1 MNAAPEVRTPVIT
14 GSSIVLPTTAD
25 TDQWSPDQK
34 ALLDFAGLVIRKR
47 DAAPV
52 AAPTSTV
59 IAFLQQCERTGL
71 DPIARQIY
79 AIERGG
85 KWTIQVSID
94 GMRLVAQR
102 SLRYRGQS
110 APQWTDGSKAR
121 VPMRDFDGSIIRD
134 GDGSIVWTEELVW
147 SDVWTG
153 QGYPVAARVSVFRE
167 DFDQPLTAV
176 ARWDS
181 YKVEND
187 EWVDRRKTGN
197 KVLGATWAKMPDLM
211 LAKVAEALALRK
223 AFPMDLSGLYT
234 EEEMDGQQ
242 AAVPEGKT
250 GGRQGRTISTIA
262 TRARAAEQVH
272 ADEAADQVAEPV
284 DGAGPV
290 DDAGDGR
297 TEPGVVDA
305 DVVGEFTCSNCGLPQ
320 ADEEGGICGPCEEQI
335 EASVGAGQE
344 QES

>member
-1 MNAAPEVRTPVIT
+1 MNAATDVHPPVVT
-14 GSSIVLPTTAD
+14 GTSIALPTTAD
-25 TDQWSPDQK
+25 TSQWSKDQK

-47 DAAPV
+47 NADPV
-52 AAPTSTV
+52 PAPTSTV
-59 IAFLQQCERTGL
+59 VAFLQQCERTGL

-102 SLRYRGQS
+102 SRMYRGQS
-110 APQWTDGSKAR
+110 QAQWTDGTRVR
-121 VPMRDFDGSIIRD
+121 VPMRDLDGSIIRD
-134 GDGSIVWTEELVW
+134 GDGSIVWTEDYQW
-147 SDVWTG
+147 MDVWTG

-187 EWVDRRKTGN
+187 EWRDGRKTGN
-197 KVLGATWAKMPDLM
+197 KVLGATWEKMPDLM

-234 EEEMDGQQ
+234 EEEMDGQTVV
-242 AAVPEGKT
+242 VPESKP
-250 GGRQGRTISTIA
+250 RQGRGISTIA
-262 TRARAAEQVH
+262 SRARAAAAVA
-272 ADEAADQVAEPV
+272 ADEAAQVPEGA
-284 DGAGPV
+284 DGV
-290 DDAGDGR
+290 ESAGDGR

-305 DVVGEFTCSNCGLPQ
+305 DVVGEWPCSNCGLPQ
-320 ADEEGGICGPCEEQI
+320 ADDEGGICGPCEEQI
-335 EASVGAGQE
+335 EADMAAGEE
-344 QES
+344 QGS

>member
-1 MNAAPEVRTPVIT
+1 MSTAVETRA
-14 GSSIVLPTTAD
+14 SIELPTTSD
-25 TDQWSPDQK
+25 TSKWSPDQK

-47 DAAPV
+47 NADPV

-102 SLRYRGQS
+102 SRMYRGQS
-110 APQWTDGSKAR
+110 PAQWTDGTR
-121 VPMRDFDGSIIRD
+121 VRTPMRDLDGSIIRD
-134 GDGSIVWTEELVW
+134 GDGSIVWTEDYLW
-147 SDVWTG
+147 LDVWTG

-187 EWVDRRKTGN
+187 EWRDGRKTGN
-197 KVLGATWAKMPDLM
+197 KVLGATWEKMPDLM

-234 EEEMDGQQ
+234 EEEMDGQTVV
-242 AAVPEGKT
+242 VPEGKL
-250 GGRQGRTISTIA
+250 RQGRGISTLA
-262 TRARAAEQVH
+262 SRARAAEQAP
-272 ADEAADQVAEPV
+272 ADETAGGGEAVDGDHLEATGAPAAASGAEPV
-284 DGAGPV
+284 DAEEV
-290 DDAGDGR
+290 EQFA
-297 TEPGVVDA
+297 
-305 DVVGEFTCSNCGLPQ
+305 CSNCGKRQ
-320 ADEEGGICGPCEEQI
+320 ADEEGGICGPCEVEI
-335 EASVGAGQE
+335 EAEVAAGGE
-344 QES
+344 QP

>member
-1 MNAAPEVRTPVIT
+1 VV
-14 GSSIVLPTTAD
+14 
-25 TDQWSPDQK
+25 
-34 ALLDFAGLVIRKR
+34 
-47 DAAPV
+47 
-52 AAPTSTV
+52 
-59 IAFLQQCERTGL
+59 AFLQQCERTGL

-102 SLRYRGQS
+102 SRMYRGQS
-110 APQWTDGSKAR
+110 QPQWTDGSKAR
-121 VPMRDFDGSIIRD
+121 APMRDLDGSIIRD
-134 GDGSIVWTEELVW
+134 ADGSIVWTEELVW

-153 QGYPVAARVSVFRE
+153 EGYPVAARVSVFRE

-176 ARWDS
+176 ARWES

-187 EWVDRRKTGN
+187 EWRDNRKTGN

-234 EEEMDGQQ
+234 EEEMDGQTVV
-242 AAVPEGKT
+242 VPEGKT
-250 GGRQGRTISTIA
+250 RQKRGITTIA
-262 TRARAAEQVH
+262 DRARAAQSQAAVV
-272 ADEAADQVAEPV
+272 DESGDEDIQDAEVVTDPV
-284 DGAGPV
+284 SASDGPV
-290 DDAGDGR
+290 
-297 TEPGVVDA
+297 EPGSA
-305 DVVGEFTCSNCGLPQ
+305 IPAGGFPCTECGLDT
-320 ADEEGGICGPCEEQI
+320 ASEDGGICGPCEVRI
-335 EASVGAGQE
+335 EAEISAEQE

>member
-1 MNAAPEVRTPVIT
+1 MSTTEDVHTPVLT

-25 TDQWSPDQK
+25 TNQWSKDQK

-47 DAAPV
+47 GADPVPAPS
-52 AAPTSTV
+52 STV
-59 IAFLQQCERTGL
+59 VAFLQQCERTGL

-102 SLRYRGQS
+102 SRMYRGQS
-110 APQWTDGSKAR
+110 PAQWTDGSR
-121 VPMRDFDGSIIRD
+121 VRTPMRDLDGSIIRD
-134 GDGSIVWTEELVW
+134 GDGSIVWTEDYAW
-147 SDVWTG
+147 TDVWTG

-187 EWVDRRKTGN
+187 EWRSGQKTGN
-197 KVLGATWAKMPDLM
+197 KVLGATWEKMPDLM

-234 EEEMDGQQ
+234 EEEMDGQT
-242 AAVPEGKT
+242 VTVTEGKPARR
-250 GGRQGRTISTIA
+250 GIRTIA
-262 TRARAAEQVH
+262 DRTRAAQAEAHTSASDV
-272 ADEAADQVAEPV
+272 DSDFVDAEV
-284 DGAGPV
+284 VVEGES
-290 DDAGDGR
+290 AGDER
-297 TEPGVVDA
+297 TAPESTTPG
-305 DVVGEFTCSNCGLPQ
+305 GGFTCSECGQPR
-320 ADEEGGICGPCEEQI
+320 ADEEGGICGPCEDEI
-335 EASVGAGQE
+335 EAEITAGEE
-344 QES
+344 QG